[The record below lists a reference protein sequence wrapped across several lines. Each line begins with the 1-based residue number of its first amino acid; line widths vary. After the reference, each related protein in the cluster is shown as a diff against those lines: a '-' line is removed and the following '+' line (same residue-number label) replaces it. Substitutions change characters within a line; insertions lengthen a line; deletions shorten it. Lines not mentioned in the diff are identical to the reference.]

1 MKVLRIATTLNFGG
15 IEKVFELH
23 GKFHRGDYELIFVSL
38 SGGGVAA
45 DVLEGLGYRV
55 VKLNCNFRI
64 PSMRCIGALI
74 RLFKEEKPDVVH
86 TCGAEANFH
95 GLIAAFL
102 TGIPRRIG
110 EEIGIPKHSI
120 FTKLIFKSVYLTVH
134 KYIAISAAVRNYLV
148 RFEIHS
154 DKVEIIPNPIDKAP
168 TPEGEPD
175 KNRFVIS
182 SLGRLE
188 PIKNFRILLE
198 LLNYLRTRHPNLKAE
213 VWLIGDGSEMAP
225 LKAYANELGVSDN
238 IRFLGFI
245 KSPQQYLAQSNLFIL
260 PSFFEGFGLA
270 CIEAVQCGVPVIASN
285 SGGMV
290 EYLED
295 DVTGFLFNPHSL
307 EELIQ
312 KVERFN
318 KMDAGDIDKMKR
330 MALARVEELFSP
342 DKYLDGIRKIYGV
355 K

>member
-1 MKVLRIATTLNFGG
+1 
-15 IEKVFELH
+15 
-23 GKFHRGDYELIFVSL
+23 
-38 SGGGVAA
+38 
-45 DVLEGLGYRV
+45 
-55 VKLNCNFRI
+55 
-64 PSMRCIGALI
+64 
-74 RLFKEEKPDVVH
+74 
-86 TCGAEANFH
+86 
-95 GLIAAFL
+95 
-102 TGIPRRIG
+102 
-110 EEIGIPKHSI
+110 
-120 FTKLIFKSVYLTVH
+120 
-134 KYIAISAAVRNYLV
+134 
-148 RFEIHS
+148 
-154 DKVEIIPNPIDKAP
+154 
-168 TPEGEPD
+168 
-175 KNRFVIS
+175 
-182 SLGRLE
+182 
-188 PIKNFRILLE
+188 
-198 LLNYLRTRHPNLKAE
+198 
-213 VWLIGDGSEMAP
+213 MAP